1 MSTILSVIGKMTFQ
15 ICPHYNIK
23 TQDKKSADDTNDYIY
38 DGRKTMKKKR
48 RAWLQGLLL
57 ACFLCVAAVI
67 PSSTVN
73 AEIIS
78 RTLTSQIAGY
88 YLLCDNDPGNSNY
101 LYHLISEQEHYIG
114 SYTWTDKNAS
124 INNTNLKNMGL
135 GFNSA
140 KDTSLD
146 VTSFIDR
153 YLHIAAV
160 DAAGNI
166 GPTSTIE
173 IARTNVFKLKFIYK
187 YSLSII
193 VERKLLN

>member
-1 MSTILSVIGKMTFQ
+1 MQIGTFTNTKDEYVYKTFYRVKDTTEWTEINTSD

-38 DGRKTMKKKR
+38 DGKKTMKKKR

-88 YLLCDNDPGNSNY
+88 YWLCDNDPGNSNY

-124 INNTNLKNMGL
+124 IN
-135 GFNSA
+135 
-140 KDTSLD
+140 
-146 VTSFIDR
+146 
-153 YLHIAAV
+153 
-160 DAAGNI
+160 
-166 GPTSTIE
+166 

>member
-1 MSTILSVIGKMTFQ
+1 M
-15 ICPHYNIK
+15 
-23 TQDKKSADDTNDYIY
+23 
-38 DGRKTMKKKR
+38 
-48 RAWLQGLLL
+48 
-57 ACFLCVAAVI
+57 
-67 PSSTVN
+67 
-73 AEIIS
+73 
-78 RTLTSQIAGY
+78 
-88 YLLCDNDPGNSNY
+88 
-101 LYHLISEQEHYIG
+101 ISEQEHYIG